1 MERWSH
7 KHNIDNANKNSNS
20 STFVPLPPIAP
31 RPPSVPHLRYYN
43 DITNHKARVE
53 EILHKRGPR
62 PVIRPNNK
70 QQIPDKSFR
79 VQPILGKRTTWS
91 VPDYENDEREDSKRP
106 NYHAIDICGSG
117 FDGLATTIE
126 THINEG
132 QIQNAINQ
140 VNTCINQREPTAK
153 DKSHQKAIMTL
164 KNFLRQL
171 KWYDDNPVSFNDII
185 NDGGFIV
192 RYNEYIGELSD
203 IQIIPRRNLTF
214 TTKSF
219 SAGKYKK
226 TYRKRRNK
234 KGVKCSRKQK
244 HKLFKT

>member
-1 MERWSH
+1 MKRWSH
-7 KHNIDNANKNSNS
+7 KLNSNS
-20 STFVPLPPIAP
+20 STFVPPPPIAP
-31 RPPSVPHLRYYN
+31 RPPSVPHPRYYKT
-43 DITNHKARVE
+43 DSMKHKERVE

-62 PVIRPNNK
+62 PVIKPNNY
-70 QQIPDKSFR
+70 IILDKSFR

-126 THINEG
+126 THLNEG

-164 KNFLRQL
+164 KNFLQQL
-171 KWYDDNPVSFNDII
+171 KWYDDNPDSFNDII
-185 NDGGFIV
+185 NHGGFIV
-192 RYNEYIGELSD
+192 RYNEYIGELAD

-214 TTKSF
+214 ITKRF

-226 TYRKRRNK
+226 TYRKRKNK
-234 KGVKCSRKQK
+234 KDIKRSRKRK
-244 HKLFKT
+244 HKSFK